1 MYKSFSPLFQ
11 FFLSF
16 SSCLFATAT
25 LAQITPDN
33 TLDTQVN
40 SQGNVAEITG
50 GQTRGDNLFHSFQ
63 DFSVATGSEAFFNNA
78 DNISNIFSRVTGGN
92 VSQIDGLIRAN
103 GSADLFLINPN
114 GIIFGEN
121 ASLNIGGSFLAS
133 TAESILFEE
142 GEFSATDLDPPPLLT
157 INQPIG
163 LGLPDNPAAIVNR
176 SVAPRLEVEP
186 GNNLSLVGG
195 NIRFEGGK
203 VSAPGSSV
211 ELGGLSTIGTIGIS
225 EDGSLT
231 FPEDVAKADVILSD
245 GAEVDVMGTGGGK
258 IVVNAGN
265 LSLTGNSFLDA
276 GITGDST
283 SEDAQAGDITIKVAE
298 NLTLNDSRIRNLV
311 NEGGMGNSGKIDIT
325 TGSLEATNGG
335 RIDAS
340 TSGQGNA
347 GSVEITATGEIIFDG
362 ATSEGDPSS
371 ATNRV
376 NSDGEGNTGGV
387 TIDTTNLTLTNG
399 GRIDA
404 STSGQGDA
412 GSVEI
417 TATGE
422 IIFDG
427 VTSEGD
433 PSSATSRVNS
443 DGEGNAGGVII
454 STSNLT
460 LTNGGRI
467 DASTSGQGNAG
478 SVEITATGEIIFD
491 GATLE
496 GDRSEVTSQVDSDG
510 EGNAGGVTIETTNL
524 TLTNGGRIDASTSGQ
539 GDTGSVE
546 ITATGEIIFDDATS
560 EGDRSEVT
568 SRVNSEGVGDTGGVT
583 IETTNLTLTNGAR
596 INASTAGQGD
606 ASLVEI
612 TATGEIIFD
621 GATSEGDRSEV
632 TSRVDSDG
640 EGNAGGVII
649 STTNLNLT
657 NGGRIDTSTSG
668 QGDAGFVDLTARG
681 DMTFNGTTLEGDRSG
696 VTSRVNQNGE
706 GDVGDINISTTNL
719 NLANGGRIDVASTR
733 GTGDGGD
740 INITAR
746 EDITLRNNSLISAQ
760 SSGNN
765 DGGNINIDA
774 RFIIAES
781 DSNQNSLVD
790 VEPGQEANFA
800 VDLESQ
806 FGNDILASAEQG
818 QGGNITINARSL
830 FGIEERPLSDLT
842 NDINASSEFGLSGT
856 VEIDILEADPSQDSL
871 NVPVQPVQA
880 EVAQTCEANIKS
892 NQSEFV
898 VTGRGGLPPEPEDN
912 FRLSTTATGDNTL
925 TSATSTPQQ
934 PEVTPPVIE
943 ATGWVRNAQGKIV
956 LVAPAAQKSFLNSQS
971 NPSSC
976 NSEDVSSSSQP
987 I

>member
-1 MYKSFSPLFQ
+1 MYKTLSPSFQ
-11 FFLSF
+11 IFLSIF
-16 SSCLFATAT
+16 GCLFARDT

-33 TLDTQVN
+33 TLNTQVN
-40 SQGNVAEITG
+40 SQGNVSEITG

-231 FPEDVAKADVILSD
+231 FPQDATKADLILSD

-258 IVVNAGN
+258 IVVNSGN

-340 TSGQGNA
+340 TSGQG
-347 GSVEITATGEIIFDG
+347 
-362 ATSEGDPSS
+362 
-371 ATNRV
+371 
-376 NSDGEGNTGGV
+376 
-387 TIDTTNLTLTNG
+387 
-399 GRIDA
+399 
-404 STSGQGDA
+404 DA

-443 DGEGNAGGVII
+443 DGEGNAGGV
-454 STSNLT
+454 T
-460 LTNGGRI
+460 I
-467 DASTSGQGNAG
+467 DA
-478 SVEITATGEIIFD
+478 
-491 GATLE
+491 
-496 GDRSEVTSQVDSDG
+496 
-510 EGNAGGVTIETTNL
+510 TNL
-524 TLTNGGRIDASTSGQ
+524 TLTNGGRIDASTLGK
-539 GDTGSVE
+539 GNAGSVE
-546 ITATGEIIFDDATS
+546 ITATGEIF
-560 EGDRSEVT
+560 
-568 SRVNSEGVGDTGGVT
+568 
-583 IETTNLTLTNGAR
+583 
-596 INASTAGQGD
+596 
-606 ASLVEI
+606 
-612 TATGEIIFD
+612 FD
-621 GATSEGDRSEV
+621 GATSEGDLSSA
-632 TSRVDSDG
+632 TSRVNSDG

-649 STTNLNLT
+649 S
-657 NGGRIDTSTSG
+657 S
-668 QGDAGFVDLTARG
+668 QG
-681 DMTFNGTTLEGDRSG
+681 
-696 VTSRVNQNGE
+696 
-706 GDVGDINISTTNL
+706 
-719 NLANGGRIDVASTR
+719 
-733 GTGDGGD
+733 
-740 INITAR
+740 
-746 EDITLRNNSLISAQ
+746 
-760 SSGNN
+760 
-765 DGGNINIDA
+765 
-774 RFIIAES
+774 
-781 DSNQNSLVD
+781 
-790 VEPGQEANFA
+790 
-800 VDLESQ
+800 
-806 FGNDILASAEQG
+806 
-818 QGGNITINARSL
+818 
-830 FGIEERPLSDLT
+830 
-842 NDINASSEFGLSGT
+842 
-856 VEIDILEADPSQDSL
+856 
-871 NVPVQPVQA
+871 
-880 EVAQTCEANIKS
+880 
-892 NQSEFV
+892 
-898 VTGRGGLPPEPEDN
+898 
-912 FRLSTTATGDNTL
+912 
-925 TSATSTPQQ
+925 
-934 PEVTPPVIE
+934 
-943 ATGWVRNAQGKIV
+943 
-956 LVAPAAQKSFLNSQS
+956 
-971 NPSSC
+971 
-976 NSEDVSSSSQP
+976 
-987 I
+987 